1 MRAAERD
8 VIGNAHRAMHRARVE
23 GADGAGDVGN
33 GRKQLVLASGERVL
47 DHQPA
52 TVVSIGEAF
61 GRVDLQVLF
70 GEGGVFL
77 WHVKARLNRH

>member
-1 MRAAERD
+1 MCAAKRD
-8 VIGNAHRAMHRARVE
+8 VVGNTHRAMHRARVK
-23 GADGAGDVGN
+23 GANGAGHIADG
-33 GRKQLVLASGERVL
+33 RKEFVLASGERVFH
-47 DHQPA
+47 HQPA
-52 TVVSIGEAF
+52 AVVGISEAF